1 LRSNF
6 RLRDSIN
13 KVDTLI
19 DKAIELGHTIVG
31 ISEHETIASSL
42 RAEKYYKKIK
52 KKNPEFKLILG
63 NEIYLCRNGLNAK
76 NFNKEVD
83 RYFHFCIYAK
93 DAEGHRQIRE
103 LSTRAWMRAFTERR
117 MQRVPTYYSD
127 LFDVIGANPG
137 HVIGCTA
144 CLGGALGTQLLRY
157 KETKDEKLF
166 EKIKYWCQQMSQ
178 LFGDGNFF
186 LEMQPSNDKEQ
197 IYVNKKI
204 IELAEELNLP
214 TTITNDAHYLRPEN
228 RKIHKAY
235 LNSKEGDREV
245 DSFYKTTYLMTDE
258 EVHKYMD
265 DVVGAEWIEKS
276 YQNIVRIKDM
286 CEDFSLMKPLNIPR
300 LNWKE
305 ASYISTSEKDKW
317 FKNIPKLLD
326 FYLSDYE
333 EDKRLAEIIIDR
345 IKDDEEFDNQE
356 TYNEINACLE
366 DTWISSEVNGSRW
379 SAYFLNLQ
387 NIIDA
392 CWDSGT
398 LVGCG
403 RGSGVGF
410 ILLYILG
417 ITQINP
423 LREKTKTYRWRFLN
437 PERVSVLDV
446 DVDIEGGRRAD
457 VLHNFR
463 KIYGEDR
470 VANVLTLGTEKSKAA
485 ILTAARGLGIDNDIA
500 QYLSGMIVSDRG
512 QIRTLHQTFYGD
524 EENGFAPNKSF
535 QHEMTENYPDLWE
548 VAQAIEGLI
557 CRVGVHAGGVIFVD
571 EPFPNT
577 TGLMRSPKG
586 EIITQ
591 FDLHDCE
598 DASLIKYDIL
608 SVEALD
614 RIHNCLDLL
623 KKDERIE
630 GDTLKEM
637 YENTIGIY
645 NLERD
650 AEDMWHMCWNHE
662 VMNLFQMEQQSGI
675 QGIAAL
681 KPTSV
686 DELAILNSVIRLM
699 AQEKGAEIPLQKLA
713 RFKIDKRCWDAELAQ
728 YGLGKDAK
736 DILEPV
742 LNLSYGL
749 CISQEQFM
757 QLVQLPELGGFNLTW
772 ADKLRKSIAK
782 KNPAAYEELTKEY
795 IKTVREKELNEDLC
809 KYVWNVL
816 IAMSRGY
823 GFNASHTLAYSLIGL
838 QELNLA
844 YRYPIIYWNCACLIA
859 DSGGGESDEIEE
871 LEVEIEENLNPIS
884 KEIEDFSSDDSEDDI
899 VDGYD
904 EEDVDSYPSEVVVMK
919 DGKKKKKAKTTNFG
933 KIATAIGKMTS
944 QNIEIISPN
953 INKSDFTFTPD
964 VENNVIQ
971 YGLSGMTRIGEDIV
985 KDIIAKRPFDSVEDF
1000 LNKVKVNK
1008 PQMVNLIKSGAFDE
1022 LCGDRLESMTQY
1034 IDIACEKKKRV
1045 TLQNMKM
1052 LIDFGLMP
1060 QEYELDC
1067 KIFNF
1072 NKYLKKFK
1080 CDDYY
1085 LLDDNSY
1092 RFFSENYDIDE
1103 LYPAEGDFDF
1113 KIKQTVWDK
1122 HYDKVKDNLRPF
1134 VKEHSEELLESINN
1148 KLFNDLWN
1156 KYCDGSLSKWEMDSI
1171 SCYLHEHELI
1181 NADLMSH
1188 GVVNFFNLPDEPI
1201 LDRYIPIKGKQ
1212 VPLYKIHRIAG
1223 TILDKDKNKGIVT
1236 LLTLEGVVTVK
1247 IFGAVFNQYDRQ
1259 ISEKGADGK
1268 KHVLEKGWLARGN
1281 KIIVTGIRRGEMFVG
1296 KKYSRTPYHLVELIT
1311 DIKENGTIITKEERM
1326 EIE

>member
-1 LRSNF
+1 ML
-6 RLRDSIN
+6 
-13 KVDTLI
+13 
-19 DKAIELGHTIVG
+19 
-31 ISEHETIASSL
+31 
-42 RAEKYYKKIK
+42 
-52 KKNPEFKLILG
+52 
-63 NEIYLCRNGLNAK
+63 
-76 NFNKEVD
+76 
-83 RYFHFCIYAK
+83 AK
-93 DAEGHRQIRE
+93 DAEGHKQIRE

-127 LFDVIGANPG
+127 LFDIIGENPG
-137 HVIGCTA
+137 HVIGSTA

-157 KETKDEKLF
+157 KESKNEELLN
-166 EKIKYWCQQMSQ
+166 KIKYWCLQMQ
-178 LFGDGNFF
+178 KLFGEENFY

-204 IELAEELNLP
+204 VELSKELNIP
-214 TTITNDAHYLRPEN
+214 TIITNDAHYLRPED

-245 DSFYKTTYLMTDE
+245 DSFYQSTYLMTDE
-258 EVHKYMD
+258 EVHQFMD
-265 DVVGAEWIEKS
+265 EIIGEEWVEKS
-276 YQNIVRIKDM
+276 YKNINKIKNL
-286 CEDFSLMKPLNIPR
+286 CEDYSLMKPLKIPR

-305 ASYISTSEKDKW
+305 PGYLKTEIKDKW
-317 FKNIPKLLD
+317 FKRIPNLLK
-326 FYLSDYE
+326 FYLSDYP

-345 IKDDEEFDNQE
+345 IEGDDTLNNQL
-356 TYNEINACLE
+356 TYDEINACLG
-366 DTWISSEVNGSRW
+366 DTWVSSEVNGSRW

-398 LVGCG
+398 LVGAG

-423 LREKTKTYRWRFLN
+423 LREKTQCFRWRFLN

-446 DVDIEGGRRAD
+446 DIDIEGGRRGE

-524 EENGFAPNKSF
+524 EENGFAPNKTF
-535 QHEMTENYPDLWE
+535 QHEMTENYPELWE

-571 EPFPNT
+571 EPFYET
-577 TGLMRSPKG
+577 TALMRSPKG

-591 FDLHDCE
+591 FDLHDAE

-614 RIHNCLDLL
+614 KIHNCLSLL
-623 KKDERIE
+623 EKDGRVE
-630 GDTLKEM
+630 GNSLKEI

-645 NLERD
+645 NIER
-650 AEDMWHMCWNHE
+650 ESEEMWRMCWNHE
-662 VMNLFQMEQQSGI
+662 VMSLFQMEQQSGI

-713 RFKIDKRCWDAELAQ
+713 RFKLDNRCWDAELAQ
-728 YGLGKDAK
+728 YGLGEKEK
-736 DILEPV
+736 NILNPI

-749 CISQEQFM
+749 CIAQEQFM
-757 QLVQLPELGGFNLTW
+757 QLVQLPELGGFSLTW

-782 KNPAAYEELTKEY
+782 KNPAEYEKLTNEFFEVTKE
-795 IKTVREKELNEDLC
+795 KGCDEALC

-823 GFNASHTLAYSLIGL
+823 GFNQSHTLAYSLIGL

-844 YRYPIIYWNCACLIA
+844 YRFPIIYWNCACLIA
-859 DSGGGESDEIEE
+859 DSGGAENVDEDIEE
-871 LEVEIEENLNPIS
+871 ILEIEENFNPIS
-884 KEIEDFSSDDSEDDI
+884 KEIEDFSNLDNEDDI
-899 VDGYD
+899 TNSYE
-904 EEDVDSYPSEVVVMK
+904 EEDTDGYPSEIVTLK
-919 DGKKKKKAKTTNFG
+919 DGKKKKKTKSTNFG
-933 KIATAIGKMTS
+933 KIATAIGKMKQ
-944 QNIEIISPN
+944 QNISIISPN
-953 INKSDFTFTPD
+953 INNSDFTFTPN
-964 VENNVIQ
+964 VEQNAIQ
-971 YGLSGMTRIGEDIV
+971 YGLSGMTRIGEEII
-985 KDIIAKRPFDSVEDF
+985 KDIIAKRPFSGIEDF
-1000 LNKVKVNK
+1000 LSKVKVNK

-1022 LCGDRLESMTQY
+1022 LCGDRIKTMEQY

-1052 LIDFGLMP
+1052 LIDFGLIP
-1060 QEYELDC
+1060 KEYEFDC
-1067 KIFNF
+1067 RVYNF

-1080 CDDYY
+1080 YNDYY
-1085 LLDDNSY
+1085 LLDDNAY

-1103 LYPAEGDFDF
+1103 LIPSEDNNIFQ
-1113 KIKQTVWDK
+1113 IKQTVWDK
-1122 HYDKVKDNLRPF
+1122 HYETTKNNLRPYIQQNN
-1134 VKEHSEELLESINN
+1134 HELLESINN
-1148 KLFNDLWN
+1148 KLFNNMWN
-1156 KYCDGSLSKWEMDSI
+1156 KYCKGNISKWEMDSI
-1171 SCYLHEHELI
+1171 SCYLHPHEL
-1181 NADLMSH
+1181 NGVDLTKY
-1188 GVVNFFNLPDEPI
+1188 GVVDYFELPKEPI
-1201 LDRYIPIKGKQ
+1201 LDRNIFIKGQK
-1212 VPLYKIHRIAG
+1212 VPLWKIFRIAG
-1223 TILDKDKNKGIVT
+1223 TILDKDKNKGIIT
-1236 LLTLEGVVTVK
+1236 LLTTSGVVTVK

-1259 ISEKGADGK
+1259 ISERRPDGTK
-1268 KHVLEKGWLARGN
+1268 KIIEKGWLQRGN
-1281 KIIVTGIRRGEMFVG
+1281 KIIVTGIKKDDIFIA
-1296 KKYSRTPYHLVELIT
+1296 KKYSRTPYHLVELIEQI
-1311 DIKENGTIITKEERM
+1311 DGNEIITRGERLEE
-1326 EIE
+1326 IIND